1 MKLCLKKKKKKRI
14 LKGKEEEGKRTRRK
28 EVRERGEEE
37 REGLKKG
44 GKVGQE
50 RLYQR
55 YIKSRSLDKER
66 IKQGWEQEHPEN
78 TGRGWRQRKGM
89 CLLQRRKKTGN
100 TGPVSFWSVSM
111 LSVLLDPPHGPLPN
125 ACQHSKHTVALWPHP
140 IMTSHKL

>member
-1 MKLCLKKKKKKRI
+1 MLDYSVKLCLKNKKRI
-14 LKGKEEEGKRTRRK
+14 LKGKEEEGKGTRRK

-37 REGLKKG
+37 REGLKKE

-78 TGRGWRQRKGM
+78 TGRG
-89 CLLQRRKKTGN
+89 
-100 TGPVSFWSVSM
+100 
-111 LSVLLDPPHGPLPN
+111 
-125 ACQHSKHTVALWPHP
+125 
-140 IMTSHKL
+140 